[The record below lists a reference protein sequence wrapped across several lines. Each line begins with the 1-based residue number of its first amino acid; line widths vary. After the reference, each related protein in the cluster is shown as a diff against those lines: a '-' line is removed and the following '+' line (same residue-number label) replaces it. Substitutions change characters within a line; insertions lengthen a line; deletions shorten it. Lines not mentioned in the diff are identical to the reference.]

1 MYTHIHTGFLKYN
14 YIWKKMIFRERN
26 DHVDTNDGM
35 TVKFS
40 TKNILISKIWRKD
53 LHCWLMGM
61 R

>member
-1 MYTHIHTGFLKYN
+1 
-14 YIWKKMIFRERN
+14 MIFRERN

-53 LHCWLMGM
+53 LHGWLMGM